1 MTNQNLAPFGLVVG
15 LAIILQLALAGLD
28 CSQTPAKVARN
39 FADAYYYLDADMKT
53 YVCGALQK
61 ESDAVGDYLYQKQR
75 EASQR
80 GLSTNYLRHKL
91 VHIHME
97 MVKLGDTTAEIHLTG
112 KSRVCINPAFMLVGK
127 YFQLGRDYPVD
138 ETIELVKEDG
148 RWRVCGGS
156 FDL

>member
-1 MTNQNLAPFGLVVG
+1 MTKQKLAPFGLVVG
-15 LAIILQLALAGLD
+15 LAIILQLAFMGLD
-28 CSQTPAKVARN
+28 CKQTPAKVARN
-39 FADAYYYLDADMKT
+39 FADAYYYLDADMAT
-53 YVCGALQK
+53 YVCGALQE
-61 ESDAVGDYLYQKQR
+61 ESDAVGNYLYQKQL

-91 VHIHME
+91 VHAHLE
-97 MVKLGDTTAEIHLTG
+97 MIESGDTTAKIHLTG
-112 KSRVCINPAFMLVGK
+112 KSRVCINRVFMLVGK
-127 YFQLGRDYPVD
+127 YFQLGQDYPVD

>member
-1 MTNQNLAPFGLVVG
+1 MTNQKLAPFGLVIG
-15 LAIILQLALAGLD
+15 LAVILQLTLVVLD
-28 CSQTPAKVARN
+28 CNQTPSKVARS
-39 FADAYYYLDADMKT
+39 FADAYYYLDANMKK
-53 YVCGALQK
+53 YVCGALQE
-61 ESDAVGDYLYQKQR
+61 ESDAVGNYLYQKQI

-91 VHIHME
+91 VHAHLETIE
-97 MVKLGDTTAEIHLTG
+97 SGDTTARIHLTG

-127 YFQLGRDYPVD
+127 YFQLARDYPVD

>member
-1 MTNQNLAPFGLVVG
+1 MTNQKLAPFGLVIG
-15 LAIILQLALAGLD
+15 LAVILQLTLVVLD
-28 CSQTPAKVARN
+28 CNQTPSKVARS
-39 FADAYYYLDADMKT
+39 FADAYYYLDADMKK
-53 YVCGALQK
+53 YVCGALQE
-61 ESDAVGDYLYQKQR
+61 ESDAVGNYLYQKQI

-91 VHIHME
+91 VHAHLETIE
-97 MVKLGDTTAEIHLTG
+97 SGDTTARIHLTG
-112 KSRVCINPAFMLVGK
+112 KSRVCINRAFMLVGK
-127 YFQLGRDYPVD
+127 YFQLARDYSVD